1 MSPTAAAST
10 GSLPRNPRGKMP
22 LFGRVA
28 GYRQPPEPGAGAG
41 AGQHRLSAVSGRSRL
56 SGSGSGT
63 AEIWVDSAPGGG
75 GDKEA
80 VLGDCSNIYGYM
92 DEHKKAMIQQ
102 WVEGQATNLH
112 SAPAPPSHLT
122 GRDSLAWLQAHS
134 SSSQLAS
141 SSCTQQPGPSCD
153 QLETNCE
160 QQQQQYRC
168 LTQFKMAESSTSEAS
183 DPPDPVVRVEVEV
196 NSVPA
201 TSAISEQRQ
210 ELRTSDK
217 NAAAGARE
225 AAAQE
230 GRSPSVTPG
239 PQPRDPSGGAASG
252 QTPPPPQHSAPAQ
265 ADTRSV
271 ASAGSRASSRKSDAA
286 TNTGDT
292 ADNSNN
298 NNNNNNTAATFHPRH
313 QDPFGG
319 SRRLTLPRRSPAAAS
334 REDTELEDGGSIR
347 TLDEL
352 YR

>member
-28 GYRQPPEPGAGAG
+28 GYRQPPEHGAGAG

-63 AEIWVDSAPGGG
+63 AAPGAEIWVDSAPGG
-75 GDKEA
+75 DKEA
-80 VLGDCSNIYGYM
+80 VMGDCSNIYGYM

-153 QLETNCE
+153 QLETSCE
-160 QQQQQYRC
+160 QQQQYRC

-217 NAAAGARE
+217 AAAGARE

-230 GRSPSVTPG
+230 GRSPGVTPG
-239 PQPRDPSGGAASG
+239 PQPRDPSEGEAPG
-252 QTPPPPQHSAPAQ
+252 QDPPPPLHSAPAP

-271 ASAGSRASSRKSDAA
+271 ASASSRASSRKSDAA

-292 ADNSNN
+292 DNSNN
-298 NNNNNNTAATFHPRH
+298 NNNPAATFHPRH

-334 REDTELEDGGSIR
+334 REDTELEDSGSIR